1 MDVSLS
7 ELWELVLDREAWR
20 AAIHEVTKNLT
31 QLSDWTD
38 WTKLMGLDAKILVF
52 WKLSFKP
59 AFSLSFTFIKRLFSS
74 SLSTIR
80 VVSSAYLRLLI
91 FLPAV
96 LYQRPWIWCPR
107 DPKLQEACM
116 LLITEFVL
124 LRAGWYFQCYI
135 PRTGRWQR
143 GGGCIW
149 GTGDNCAS
157 VSIYSMW
164 SLWRWG
170 MKLRVSREGKRL
182 CPGPGMGPSGLC
194 WGPSF
199 PHFAGTEL
207 WGVQVLCT
215 DPKWP
220 STSVLFILS
229 YASFP

>member
-1 MDVSLS
+1 M
-7 ELWELVLDREAWR
+7 
-20 AAIHEVTKNLT
+20 
-31 QLSDWTD
+31 
-38 WTKLMGLDAKILVF
+38 
-52 WKLSFKP
+52 
-59 AFSLSFTFIKRLFSS
+59 RLFSS
-74 SLSTIR
+74 SSLSAIR

-143 GGGCIW
+143 GGGCIR

-182 CPGPGMGPSGLC
+182 CPGPGMWTKWPVLGAKLSPLC
-194 WGPSF
+194 WNRTLRSPGAVHRP
-199 PHFAGTEL
+199 
-207 WGVQVLCT
+207 
-215 DPKWP
+215 
-220 STSVLFILS
+220 
-229 YASFP
+229 